1 MSRGSF
7 NINPNSSSSESWP
20 RLPRYAFALG
30 LFQANIA
37 SAELM
42 AASARISP
50 RDILSLKNSR
60 STTAMPA
67 CERAS
72 LAFRQVLH
80 FE

>member
-1 MSRGSF
+1 MSRGSCD
-7 NINPNSSSSESWP
+7 ISAISSSSESWP
-20 RLPRYAFALG
+20 RLPRYSFALG
-30 LFQANIA
+30 LFQANIV

-42 AASARISP
+42 AASVRISAG
-50 RDILSLKNSR
+50 DSLSLKNSR

>member
-1 MSRGSF
+1 V
-7 NINPNSSSSESWP
+7 
-20 RLPRYAFALG
+20 
-30 LFQANIA
+30 

-42 AASARISP
+42 AASVRISAG
-50 RDILSLKNSR
+50 DSLSLKNSR
-60 STTAMPA
+60 STTAIPA